1 MNFKNILKYVRS
13 MKPTVPLTK
22 PTVNLENEHFS
33 IFKKI
38 LFASPTLAFWVLMM

>member
-1 MNFKNILKYVRS
+1 MKFRNIFKYVRS
-13 MKPTVPLTK
+13 MRPTVPLTR

-38 LFASPTLAFWVLMM
+38 LFASPTLAFVELLL